1 MATAPVKLSV
11 KPGWKT
17 SEFWLTCGA
26 WLVAAFLDSGLLAD
40 SHPAVKVAAIAAAT
54 LAQLGYVASRAKV
67 KA

>member
-26 WLVAAFLDSGLLAD
+26 WLVAAFLDSGLLED
-40 SHPAVKVAAIAAAT
+40 GHPAVKVAAIASAT
-54 LAQLGYVASRAKV
+54 LAQPGYLAARV
-67 KA
+67 KAKA